1 MCGIHVPLTTQIYP
15 LHLYRSLA
23 ILNFCLEQSSTVEP
37 HYNGTEGTDCIF
49 ALLPKSGV
57 AIWAISVKKKHKK
70 AEEKN
75 FFYLLLLARYPIVR

>member
-1 MCGIHVPLTTQIYP
+1 MEYHRKITRAKIKAPFGF
-15 LHLYRSLA
+15 A
-23 ILNFCLEQSSTVEP
+23 ITVEP

-57 AIWAISVKKKHKK
+57 AIWAISVKKKQKK

-75 FFYLLLLARYPIVR
+75 IFSSYY